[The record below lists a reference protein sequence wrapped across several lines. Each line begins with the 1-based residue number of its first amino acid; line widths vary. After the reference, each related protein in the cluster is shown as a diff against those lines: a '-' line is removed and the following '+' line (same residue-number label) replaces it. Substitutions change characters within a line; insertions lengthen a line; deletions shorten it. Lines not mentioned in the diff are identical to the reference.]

1 MRSSVSGA
9 CCVLLAVAL
18 AGPVHA
24 QGALE
29 EAGGSPASSSAVR
42 SGVPVLTAGRIV
54 GAEPRIDGNLDEAA
68 WGTSSVARDF
78 VQFEPIEGALPS
90 QRTEA
95 RVLYGADALYVGIR
109 AYDSAP
115 DSIVGQLTRRD
126 QESYS
131 DRLAVVVDSYHD
143 RRTAF
148 HFEVNPR
155 GVKTDIYRFD
165 DTQQDRTW
173 DAVWDVAASVDEHG
187 WTAEF
192 RIPLSQLRF
201 RGADRQSWGI
211 NFTREIARHRETS
224 AWAPLSNREAG
235 MVSRAGE
242 LSGLVELQSPR
253 RLEVIPYSVAE
264 VRSLQGDPADP
275 FYRSTYAQGSVGGDL
290 KYGLTGDLT
299 LDVTVNPDFGQ
310 VEADPAEVNLTAF
323 ESFFSERRPFFV
335 EGSNFYN
342 FGIGLGDG
350 DGAGEALFYS
360 RRIGRAPQG
369 SPEVQGGFAD
379 VPELTSILG
388 AAKVSGKTS
397 SGWSVGLLSALT
409 GEEKARVHTGE
420 GERFE
425 DVVEPAT
432 AYGVARIQRDFRDG
446 KSAVGFIGTGV
457 VRDAGVAGALG
468 LRSNAVT
475 GGLDFRHRFGSD
487 RFQVSGYAV
496 GSRVSGSPEAI
507 EATQRSSSRY
517 FQRPDA
523 EHVDLDADRTSLD
536 GWAGFLQASKIGGGF
551 WRFSTGAQVRSPGFE
566 PNDVGFMR
574 EADFVTSW
582 AWAGYHRSEPSGI
595 FRNYYLNA
603 NAWTSYT
610 FGGEQTSLAG
620 NVNGSFTL
628 NNNWGGWLG
637 VMRQTSALST
647 GALRGGPALLREA
660 GWNGWSGLH
669 SDTRNSV
676 SFSVGGHWGVRPES
690 DSWNVGT
697 NAHVGWRPSGRTSLS
712 VGPFVSWRA
721 DDRQWVE
728 RLDLTTPEYVIGR
741 LDQTTV
747 GITARVN
754 YAFTPTLSLQVYAQ
768 PFVSAGSY
776 AAFKRVD
783 DPRAARYADRFGLLD
798 YVADPDGGY
807 LADVDGDGTLNR
819 FDNPDFNSKQFQS
832 NVVLR
837 WEYRPGSAVYLVWTQ
852 ARDHWVDDGSF
863 QVGDDANRLFAQP
876 PNNVLLLKVSY
887 WLST

>member
-1 MRSSVSGA
+1 
-9 CCVLLAVAL
+9 
-18 AGPVHA
+18 
-24 QGALE
+24 
-29 EAGGSPASSSAVR
+29 
-42 SGVPVLTAGRIV
+42 
-54 GAEPRIDGNLDEAA
+54 
-68 WGTSSVARDF
+68 
-78 VQFEPIEGALPS
+78 
-90 QRTEA
+90 
-95 RVLYGADALYVGIR
+95 
-109 AYDSAP
+109 
-115 DSIVGQLTRRD
+115 
-126 QESYS
+126 
-131 DRLAVVVDSYHD
+131 
-143 RRTAF
+143 
-148 HFEVNPR
+148 
-155 GVKTDIYRFD
+155 
-165 DTQQDRTW
+165 
-173 DAVWDVAASVDEHG
+173 
-187 WTAEF
+187 
-192 RIPLSQLRF
+192 
-201 RGADRQSWGI
+201 
-211 NFTREIARHRETS
+211 
-224 AWAPLSNREAG
+224 
-235 MVSRAGE
+235 
-242 LSGLVELQSPR
+242 
-253 RLEVIPYSVAE
+253 
-264 VRSLQGDPADP
+264 
-275 FYRSTYAQGSVGGDL
+275 
-290 KYGLTGDLT
+290 
-299 LDVTVNPDFGQ
+299 
-310 VEADPAEVNLTAF
+310 
-323 ESFFSERRPFFV
+323 
-335 EGSNFYN
+335 
-342 FGIGLGDG
+342 
-350 DGAGEALFYS
+350 
-360 RRIGRAPQG
+360 
-369 SPEVQGGFAD
+369 VQGGFAD

-754 YAFTPTLSLQVYAQ
+754 YTFTPTLSLQVYAQ